1 MRVNLS
7 QLSEST
13 ALNGH
18 VQPGPQ
24 GSHRILSRGYC
35 LVLSGH
41 FVTSF
46 QLCDYTM
53 NTEHLVFVTLETR
66 LISGWMRGCADE
78 QLWKGSSRSSWEH
91 WLSTDSSGSMW
102 SILAGAIVVIMVC
115 SWYFLVGIYQYN
127 SLKSRLCESAPSLP
141 GNVSQAGSITSSANV
156 DPQHCHSA
164 GDGAAGRNGC
174 ALQNGWGVVVR
185 SRKWT
190 GFQWPFL
197 WAAFGSLFSAK
208 LKLLLPL
215 GTQETMQE
223 LLKLEKKRY
232 KIAMGVFGLE
242 TEGKCQNRNVVR
254 KMGRSSSTQM

>member
-53 NTEHLVFVTLETR
+53 NTEHLFFVTLETC
-66 LISGWMRGCADE
+66 LISGWMRGCAGE

-91 WLSTDSSGSMW
+91 RLSTDSSGSMW
-102 SILAGAIVVIMVC
+102 SILAGAIVVIMAC
-115 SWYFLVGIYQYN
+115 SWYFLVGIYRYN
-127 SLKSRLCESAPSLP
+127 SLKSRLWECPLL
-141 GNVSQAGSITSSANV
+141 TRK
-156 DPQHCHSA
+156 CFT
-164 GDGAAGRNGC
+164 
-174 ALQNGWGVVVR
+174 
-185 SRKWT
+185 SRKYHLLGQRGSPALPQCRRWCSWQKWLHFAKWL
-190 GFQWPFL
+190 GCGGEKQKMAWFSMIFSL
-197 WAAFGSLFSAK
+197 SSIGSLFSAK
-208 LKLLLPL
+208 LKLLLPS